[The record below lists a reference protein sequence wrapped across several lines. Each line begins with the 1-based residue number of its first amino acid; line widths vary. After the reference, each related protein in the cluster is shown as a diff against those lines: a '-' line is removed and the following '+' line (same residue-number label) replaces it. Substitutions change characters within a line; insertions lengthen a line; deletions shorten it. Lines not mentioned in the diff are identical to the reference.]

1 MGIWLWEPMEISKS
15 GGVVLTV
22 GLIFDDLFDVEG
34 PFLSV
39 DGLDL
44 ALSALELTAHDLD
57 GVALAD
63 GDGADFVLGLQFLA
77 QVAAHDL
84 SPDVGGGREVG
95 LPGLST
101 LA

>member
-1 MGIWLWEPMEISKS
+1 MGIWLWEPMEMSKS
-15 GGVVLTV
+15 GVLTV

-77 QVAAHDL
+77 QVAAHDF

-95 LPGLST
+95 LSGLST

>member
-1 MGIWLWEPMEISKS
+1 MGIWLWEPIEMSKS
-15 GGVVLTV
+15 GVLTV

-39 DGLDL
+39 DRLDL

-63 GDGADFVLGLQFLA
+63 GDRADFVLGLQFLA

>member
-1 MGIWLWEPMEISKS
+1 MGIWLWEPMEMSKT
-15 GGVVLTV
+15 GVLTV

-63 GDGADFVLGLQFLA
+63 GDRADFVLGLQFLA

>member
-1 MGIWLWEPMEISKS
+1 MGIWLWEPKEMSKS
-15 GGVVLTV
+15 GVLTV

-34 PFLSV
+34 PSLSV
-39 DGLDL
+39 DRLDL
-44 ALSALELTAHDLD
+44 ALSALELTTHDLD

-63 GDGADFVLGLQFLA
+63 GDRADFVLGSQFLA

>member
-1 MGIWLWEPMEISKS
+1 MGIWLWEPMEMSKT
-15 GGVVLTV
+15 GVLTV

-57 GVALAD
+57 GVTLTD
-63 GDGADFVLGLQFLA
+63 GDRADFVLGLQFLA

>member
-1 MGIWLWEPMEISKS
+1 MRTGR
-15 GGVVLTV
+15 LTV
-22 GLIFDDLFDVEG
+22 GLLSDDLFDVEG

-84 SPDVGGGREVG
+84 SSD
-95 LPGLST
+95 
-101 LA
+101 